1 VVEIGSGGA
10 GFLAGGSASCGALL
24 VLAGVSKIYRGARA
38 AAGDTA
44 VRRALRVPLRR
55 WRRAEPAIGGLE
67 CAVGVAVVAYPVAGG
82 AAMAM
87 LGAAFCALLGYA
99 RVKRVPGGC
108 GCVEWRTPP
117 RPAAQRVSWPE
128 IVRSAMLF
136 GAGLAAAVLR
146 PGGPGSVSPAW
157 FGAGLLVGGTVLTLL
172 SFTPLRTPVC
182 HRPVWRPARA
192 TLRALTGHAVFAAM
206 AGAAGPFGPVTRHRR
221 TGCTEEF
228 WFAAAQPVS
237 DVRGEARAVVF
248 RVRYTSPGGSLAVQA
263 SITKESYE
271 IAGAD
276 RVGVRTRHSRVRREL
291 VGPGVHGEHAVQP
304 GPCPEHVI

>member
-1 VVEIGSGGA
+1 MSAQIPSSVL
-10 GFLAGGSASCGALL
+10 FLHGCTASCGALL
-24 VLAGVSKIYRGARA
+24 LVAGVSKIYRGARGA
-38 AAGDTA
+38 TGDTA
-44 VRRALRVPLRR
+44 VRRAVRVPLRR

-67 CAVGVAVVAYPVAGG
+67 CAVGVAAATYPVAGG
-82 AAMAM
+82 AAMAV

-108 GCVEWRTPP
+108 GCVEWRTP

-128 IVRSAMLF
+128 IVRSAVLF
-136 GAGLAAAVLR
+136 GAGLAATILR
-146 PGGPGSVSPAW
+146 PGEPGAVSRAW
-157 FGAGLLVGGTVLTLL
+157 LGGLLAGGAVLTLL
-172 SFTPLRTPVC
+172 SLRLPLRTPVC

-192 TLRALTGHAVFAAM
+192 TLRGLTGHAVFAAM
-206 AGAAGPFGPVTRHRR
+206 AGAAGPLGPVTRYRR

-228 WFAAAQPVS
+228 WFAAAQPVN
-237 DVRGEARAVVF
+237 DVRSEARAVVF
-248 RVRYTSPGGSLAVQA
+248 RVRHTSPGGILAVQA
-263 SITKESYE
+263 SITKETYE

-276 RVGVRTRHSRVRREL
+276 RAGVRTRHSRVRREL